1 MGRIMTSVPYRQIP
15 FPPLIPMNSSLAL
28 LEAPSRAHPLFP
40 VDQAILWLPGIPG
53 HGDPYCSYNEM
64 ASPAA
69 ASERETIREKTI
81 PFAPRHPVSQGT
93 FVSWDLSSSPPLPF
107 HPVPISRALTAREMR
122 DLATRVGRMAGDDQ
136 PTTPG
141 KVLHNARKGLVYCAL
156 LEMGVPASFIPQV
169 I

>member
-1 MGRIMTSVPYRQIP
+1 MK
-15 FPPLIPMNSSLAL
+15 SSLAL
-28 LEAPSRAHPLFP
+28 LEAPLSAHPLFP

-53 HGDPYCSYNEM
+53 HGEPYCSYNEM
-64 ASPAA
+64 ASPVTTPGRGAA
-69 ASERETIREKTI
+69 RQKMI

-107 HPVPISRALTAREMR
+107 HPVPISRALTTRKMR

-136 PTTPG
+136 PTPG